1 MELSIKGESMN
12 QNIQQT
18 NIQFRE
24 IPISQLPDTCKS
36 KNTLKTWVIDP
47 DKTSVFVVAK
57 TDNSHFWI
65 AYIGYP
71 TLDKVSEDLRN
82 QPFIQYHCT
91 NMSSQVQVLAYGDV
105 LDEQSARELFPEWD
119 YRRYRT

>member
-1 MELSIKGESMN
+1 MNNNIK
-12 QNIQQT
+12 QT

-24 IPISQLPDTCKS
+24 IPISQLPDTCFMKNRITAWVKDPNKS
-36 KNTLKTWVIDP
+36 T
-47 DKTSVFVVAK
+47 VFVVAK
-57 TDNSHFWI
+57 ADNSHFWI

-71 TLDKVSEDLRN
+71 SLDKVSEDLRN

-91 NMSSQVQVLAYGDV
+91 NMSTDTQVLAYGDV